1 MSIALPRPIGQR
13 YAFVVVGVVFLSL
26 LAAAGLRATPG
37 VLMVPLERA
46 FGWDRGTISTAAA
59 TGIFLYGLV
68 GPFAAA
74 IMQRFGIKRTLM
86 GALALMSLS
95 TASSYFM
102 TQSWQ
107 LVLIWGVFSGLASG
121 CVTPVLGAA
130 VVNRWFITN
139 RGLMMGLLTAS
150 TATGTLIF
158 LPGLAAIAEYEGWQ
172 YVVLTIAL
180 VMALLIPLV
189 IWLLPEQPADLGLTP
204 FGAPEGYTA
213 PAAAPK
219 RNPVATAIDG
229 LVQSV
234 RRKDFW
240 LLAGTFFVCGFT
252 TNGLVG
258 THMISLCSDHGMPEV
273 QAAGL
278 LAMMG
283 VFDLIGTTASGWL
296 TDRFDPRKL
305 LFMYYGLRGLSLIYL
320 PFADFS
326 FYGLSIFAIFY
337 GLDWIATVPPTLR
350 LTNECFGDQRAPVV
364 FGWILASHQIGAASA
379 TFFAGMMRT
388 IEGRYLEAFVI
399 AGATGLVAAGM
410 ALFVGQNATGLRP
423 SPAA

>member
-1 MSIALPRPIGQR
+1 MSIALPRPFGQR
-13 YAFVVVGVVFLSL
+13 YAFIVVGVIFLSL
-26 LAAAGLRATPG
+26 LASAGLRAAPG
-37 VLMVPLERA
+37 VLMVPLEGA
-46 FGWDRGTISTAAA
+46 FGWSRATISSSAAL
-59 TGIFLYGLV
+59 GIFLYGMV

-86 GALALMSLS
+86 GALALMSVS

-102 TQSWQ
+102 TEPWQ
-107 LVLIWGVFSGLASG
+107 LVLSWGVFSGLGSG
-121 CVTPVLGAA
+121 CVTAVMGAA
-130 VVNRWFITN
+130 IVNRWFITN
-139 RGLMMGLLTAS
+139 RGLVMGLLTAS

-158 LPGLAAIAEYEGWQ
+158 LPGLAAIAEYSGWQ

-180 VMALLIPLV
+180 CLAALIPVVL
-189 IWLLPEQPADLGLTP
+189 WLLPEKPADIGLTP
-204 FGAPEGYTA
+204 YGAPPGHVV
-213 PAAAPK
+213 PSLPK
-219 RNPVATAIDG
+219 RNVVEAAIGG
-229 LVQSV
+229 LV
-234 RRKDFW
+234 RGLGDKNFW

-273 QAAGL
+273 QAASL

-320 PFADFS
+320 PYADFS

-350 LTNECFGDQRAPVV
+350 LTNECFGDQEAPVM
-364 FGWILASHQIGAASA
+364 FGWILAAHQIGAASA

-399 AGATGLVAAGM
+399 AGTTGLIAAGM
-410 ALFVGQNATGLRP
+410 ALFVGRSGKRAP
-423 SPAA
+423 VAA